1 MHSIM
6 KNLDMVWFEDKYFTP
21 VLILVDINMTSLRLK
36 YNLEKYEDEN
46 REKLVEGFSETKIFQ
61 YDFTPSVIIERSG
74 SKWTDISIYKQILS
88 LSKGLHSFSE
98 IGRRFNFNFFVSVE
112 FESSKQKWFSE
123 GKEIPMNRSESP
135 GKVQYNN

>member
-1 MHSIM
+1 MSCVDQYLLDVYQVHSIM

-61 YDFTPSVIIERSG
+61 YDFTPSVIIE
-74 SKWTDISIYKQILS
+74 
-88 LSKGLHSFSE
+88 
-98 IGRRFNFNFFVSVE
+98 SVGVR
-112 FESSKQKWFSE
+112 QQ
-123 GKEIPMNRSESP
+123 
-135 GKVQYNN
+135 VD